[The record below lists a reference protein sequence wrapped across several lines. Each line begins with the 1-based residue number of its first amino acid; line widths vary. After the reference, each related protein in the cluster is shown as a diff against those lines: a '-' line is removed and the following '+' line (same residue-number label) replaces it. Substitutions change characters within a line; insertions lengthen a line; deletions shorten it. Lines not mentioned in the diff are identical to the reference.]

1 MHAILKACSSSH
13 WSLGCPRLRT
23 CSDGA
28 SYGEQL
34 ATLCKG
40 VCCAQSGTLLKHVLL
55 RRKVYGI
62 IACQMVLTSI
72 IAAVIMTH
80 EPLQRFCATNVP
92 FGIAMFI
99 FPIAGETLP
108 CFHAM
113 QLLTVQSGS
122 CALQHHSAPCLL
134 SMSTNT
140 PHHVLAGRAASPVS
154 VPGQAPLEP
163 CTARSLG
170 RFLPH
175 LSHTLFMQLKKADQ
189 ISCLQT
195 TGLSVSVGVACS
207 FYPTFVVLE
216 ALALTS
222 LIVVSLTVYTFRAVR
237 KGADFSFMGPF
248 LFTSYAS
255 GCTLCVFLLLFMV
268 GLRVRSDFAACAG
281 LMCLVA
287 WSFMQFFFAP
297 GPIAQTVFALFG
309 AIVFS
314 GYASVHCACVCM
326 GWHKLV
332 LTLAMMQVLDL

>member
-1 MHAILKACSSSH
+1 MHVILKACSSSH
-13 WSLGCPRLRT
+13 WFLGCPRLRT

-28 SYGEQL
+28 SYGEQP
-34 ATLCKG
+34 AALC
-40 VCCAQSGTLLKHVLL
+40 VCCTKPLILL
-55 RRKVYGI
+55 RSCHCRKVYGI

-99 FPIAGETLP
+99 FPIAGETFP
-108 CFHAM
+108 CFPAM
-113 QLLTVQSGS
+113 QLLTVQLGS
-122 CALQHHSAPCLL
+122 CALQTHRVPCLL
-134 SMSTNT
+134 SMSTNM
-140 PHHVLAGRAASPVS
+140 PHHMLAGRAAAPLS
-154 VPGQAPLEP
+154 VPGQAPLESG
-163 CTARSLG
+163 TARSLG
-170 RFLPH
+170 RCLPH
-175 LSHTLFMQLKKADQ
+175 LSHTLSMQLKNADQ
-189 ISCLQT
+189 IFCLQT

-248 LFTSYAS
+248 LFTSA
-255 GCTLCVFLLLFMV
+255 LCLHTFLRLFTV
-268 GLRVRSDFAACAG
+268 CLRVRPDLAACAG

-314 GYASVHCACVCM
+314 GYAPILCAC
-326 GWHKLV
+326 G
-332 LTLAMMQVLDL
+332 A